1 MAITSKDINL
11 AQLDKELGSKGL
23 IADFNDLQKKLIQP
37 CAESNVTEAELEAA
51 IKVHVAVDD
60 NAEREAA
67 KAALLDRL
75 GITAEE
81 AKLLLA

>member
-1 MAITSKDINL
+1 MSDYAAILSRKYKDAEWTLNGDDYAGLTWVSDSK
-11 AQLDKELGSKGL
+11 KPTK
-23 IADFNDLQKKLIQP
+23 
-37 CAESNVTEAELEAA
+37 AELDGLWAEVQAEIQAEQAA
-51 IKVHVAVDD
+51 AVAT
-60 NAEREAA
+60 